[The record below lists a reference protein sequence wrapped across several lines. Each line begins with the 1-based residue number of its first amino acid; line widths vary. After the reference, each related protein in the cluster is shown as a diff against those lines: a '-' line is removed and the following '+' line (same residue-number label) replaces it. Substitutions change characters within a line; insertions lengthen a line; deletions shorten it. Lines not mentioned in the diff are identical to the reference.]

1 MTKIKKKQRL
11 PKAMILQL
19 KKRLEKE
26 KGELEEEL
34 KRFAKKDE
42 KLEHDWNTR
51 FPHFDGES
59 GGAILEKGADEVEE
73 YSTLLPIEYS
83 LELKLREVN
92 FALERIKKGKYGICE
107 KCQKPIE
114 IERLKI
120 SPEAKLCSKC
130 LK

>member
-1 MTKIKKKQRL
+1 MINLSERQILELKKK
-11 PKAMILQL
+11 LQ
-19 KKRLEKE
+19 KEKRQLEK
-26 KGELEEEL
+26 EL

-42 KLEHDWNTR
+42 KLEHDWDTR

-59 GGAILEKGADEVEE
+59 GGALLEKGADEVEE

-92 FALERIKKGKYGICE
+92 LALERIKKGKYGSCE

-114 IERLKI
+114 IKRLKI
-120 SPEAKLCSKC
+120 SPEARLCSKC

>member
-1 MTKIKKKQRL
+1 MITKKL
-11 PKAMILQL
+11 LLEL

-26 KGELEEEL
+26 KLELEKEL
-34 KRFAKKDE
+34 KKFARKDE
-42 KLEHDWNTR
+42 KLEHGWDTR

-59 GGAILEKGADEVEE
+59 GGGLLEKGADEVEE

-92 FALERIKKGKYGICE
+92 FALERIKKGKYGSCK

-120 SPEAKLCSKC
+120 SPEASTCTRCK
-130 LK
+130 